1 MAFTFGAT
9 KNAKDTD
16 MDFEPLKPGNYEF
29 QIEKV
34 TIQPFAGS
42 DKINPCNK
50 LHIQLRTDLDGAH
63 SRKVW
68 DDICLDASHDYSMNK
83 LSKLVHNAAFELS
96 GGGAGIG
103 DDEKTIHILALAYS
117 LHEPCGYYPCF
128 AAACPGGD
136 QNCAAPAV
144 NGLLLAVCGVKLRH
158 LLRLLPVLPRPGRC

>member
-16 MDFEPLKPGNYEF
+16 MDFEPLKPGTYEF

-34 TIQPFAGS
+34 TIQSFAGS

-83 LSKLVHNAAFELS
+83 LSKLVQSCGISLKDSAGEKEIADALVGELCNAEVYVNEYN
-96 GGGAGIG
+96 GKKNNKIRKYIVP
-103 DDEKTIHILALAYS
+103 KT
-117 LHEPCGYYPCF
+117 EEQPK
-128 AAACPGGD
+128 
-136 QNCAAPAV
+136 APATS
-144 NGLLLAVCGVKLRH
+144 NIDISSDD
-158 LLRLLPVLPRPGRC
+158 LPF